1 MICIVC
7 SDGERFSSLEEQR
20 AMSRKLL
27 SDSLMKEFEILPGSD
42 EWIMNSW
49 GKPFLKGRRD
59 VYFSISHCPGG
70 VSVSVSSCR
79 TGIDIERIRP
89 FSLPAARRMFSKEE
103 LREILDS
110 DFPEKSFFRLW
121 TLKESYAKAIGTGLS
136 YPLSGFHFENIAG
149 KDIRCERAGCLFCL
163 FENSLGFVT
172 AVCYLSRDDR
182 KKETVIYR
190 RLP

>member
-1 MICIVC
+1 MIYIVC
-7 SDGERFSSLEEQR
+7 SESERFSSLEEQR

-27 SDSLMKEFEILPGSD
+27 SDGLMNEYEIPPGSG
-42 EWIMNSW
+42 EWILNAW
-49 GKPFLKGRRD
+49 GKPFMKGQRD
-59 VYFSISHCPGG
+59 VYFSISHCTGG

-79 TGIDIERIRP
+79 TGIDMERIRP
-89 FSLPAARRMFSKEE
+89 FSLHAARRLFSKEE

-110 DFPEKSFFRLW
+110 DSPEKNFFRLW

-136 YPLSGFHFENIAG
+136 YPLSGLHFENIAG
-149 KDIRCERAGCLFCL
+149 REIRCERTGCLFCL

-172 AVCYLSRDDR
+172 AVCYLCRDDR
-182 KKETVIYR
+182 MKETVMYR

>member
-1 MICIVC
+1 MIYIVC

-27 SDSLMKEFEILPGSD
+27 SDSLMNEFEIPTGTD

-49 GKPFLKGRRD
+49 GKPFLKSRRD
-59 VYFSISHCPGG
+59 VYFSISHCTGG
-70 VSVSVSSCR
+70 ISVSVSSCR

-103 LREILDS
+103 LREILNS
-110 DFPEKSFFRLW
+110 DFPERNFFRLW

-136 YPLSGFHFENIAG
+136 YPLSELHFANIAG
-149 KDIRCERAGCLFCL
+149 QNIHCEREGCLFCL

-172 AVCYLSRDDR
+172 AVCFLSRDDR